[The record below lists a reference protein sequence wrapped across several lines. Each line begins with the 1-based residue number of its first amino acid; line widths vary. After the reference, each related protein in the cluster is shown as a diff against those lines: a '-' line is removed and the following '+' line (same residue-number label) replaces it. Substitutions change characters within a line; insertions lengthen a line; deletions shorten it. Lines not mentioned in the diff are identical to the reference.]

1 METVNKNTLSRR
13 TLAKGALWSAPVLAA
28 SSTVP
33 SYAASKPRPAM
44 DIGGFISLTK
54 DCSSGVLKFA
64 GSGRYPRRGLWV
76 VNADETSQ
84 ATHAKI
90 TYYFPS
96 AYADLRWKANAS
108 NGAWSLL
115 SLDSTAPQQEGF
127 VAYSTTFAGSWRYR
141 ADHRSLIATTGPSF
155 EAHIDPSICQPKIE
169 VYNLRTVIVDGEQ
182 VSAMRGPVVV

>member
-64 GSGRYPRRGLWV
+64 GAGRYP
-76 VNADETSQ
+76 A
-84 ATHAKI
+84 
-90 TYYFPS
+90 
-96 AYADLRWKANAS
+96 
-108 NGAWSLL
+108 
-115 SLDSTAPQQEGF
+115 
-127 VAYSTTFAGSWRYR
+127 
-141 ADHRSLIATTGPSF
+141 HRI
-155 EAHIDPSICQPKIE
+155 
-169 VYNLRTVIVDGEQ
+169 
-182 VSAMRGPVVV
+182 